1 MDRYLKENSAY
12 ERLYAEYKKYG
23 NLIVAVDFD
32 DTLYDYHQSGN
43 TYDKIQQLVRDLFDA
58 GCQIIIWTGNPDEEM
73 VAEYLDRNNIPF
85 NTINQ
90 DIVTCHNKTTRKIYA
105 NVFIDDRAGLS
116 QVYNDLTRLLK
127 EIWKK

>member
-32 DTLYDYHQSGN
+32 DTLYDYHKAGHS
-43 TYDKIQQLVRDLFDA
+43 YEKIQQLVRDLSNA
-58 GCQIIIWTGNPDEEM
+58 GCKIIIWTGNPDEEM
-73 VAEYLDRNNIPF
+73 VAEYLDRNNIPY

-90 DIVTCHNKTTRKIYA
+90 DIVTCHNESTRKIYA

-127 EIWKK
+127 EI